1 MTNAHLNFFLDFRR
15 GQLQPILPVI
25 TRNLIV
31 EEDAKTHAIKRL
43 QRLRELE
50 AKMRSATAQVRT
62 MRG

>member
-31 EEDAKTHAIKRL
+31 EDAKTHAIKRL

-62 MRG
+62 MHG